1 MEKIAIIGFSCL
13 FPDAKN
19 PEEFWQNLIQQK
31 DSISSITAREI
42 GADPQVFYD
51 PVKGKPEKIYSLKGA
66 FIRDFQFDP
75 TGYNLPADFLQGLDN
90 TFQWS
95 LDAAKQ
101 ALQHSGYLGNETALA
116 KCGVILGTLSL
127 PTKFSNQLFSPIYQQ
142 VLTPVLRELLQ
153 CEEFDL
159 ASLKSS
165 VEASTYNAM
174 ISGLPSAV
182 IAQALALSN
191 IHLCIDAACSSPLY
205 AAKLA
210 SHYLWTHKADLML
223 AGGISCSDPLFL
235 RMLFSGIQGYP
246 EDNDLSRPLDKS
258 SRGLMTAEGVGMVVL
273 KRYSD
278 ALRDGDR
285 IYATIGGTGLSND
298 GRGKHLLSPSS
309 KGQILAFERA
319 YKEAQMSPKDID
331 YMECHATG
339 TLLGDTTE
347 FNSIESFFGQHQAT
361 PLVGSVKANVGH
373 LLVAAGSVSLIK
385 VLLSMSKGVIP
396 PTIHVTDPIGC
407 ENNVISP
414 QRIVTSTA
422 KWPQKT
428 PVKRAAISAFG
439 FGGTNAHMIL
449 EQENPTPNPSPHAG
463 RGGTAGVGFRGIST
477 EPDTTSP
484 SQAVGLDKIAIIGM
498 DAFFASCNGLDAFDR
513 SIYDGT
519 QHFITLPPNRW
530 HGLEEQQDLL
540 KKYGLP
546 DGKPPV
552 GAYIQDLE
560 IDTLSYKIP
569 PNELSKLN
577 PQQLLLLKVADRA
590 LKDAGIKEGANVAV
604 LVAAETEFSVHQL
617 QQRWNLSWQI
627 KEGLIAGEI
636 SLPSEKI
643 AQLESIVKDGIH
655 HTVETGEY
663 LSYIANIMASR
674 ISSMWDLTGPTF
686 TITAGENSTFKVLE
700 IAQMLLTAGEVDAVL
715 VGAVDLAGGVEN
727 ILLRNQSGQINTG
740 VNTLSYDQKANGWT
754 VGEGAGAVVLKRQ
767 DTAKKEGDRIYA
779 VVDAVSFA
787 QQHSPAPDLQ
797 NRLTT
802 PDAAAVNSVCQQAFE
817 IAGIKPRDIE
827 YLEVCGSGIP
837 QEDEAEIQGLVQA
850 YPSETNGLNCAIGS
864 VKANIGHT
872 YVASGIASLI
882 KTALCLYHRYIPA
895 TPKWSGVKNQ
905 EVWQGSPFYVA
916 PESRPWFLGKEAKKR
931 VAAINSMGMD
941 GTYAHLILSEDPDQ
955 IQRHSKYLEQT
966 PYYLF
971 PITGQNRSDLL
982 DQISALKTTIENCTS
997 LKVAASQTFAVYKER
1012 EVRAEVSSEQNF
1024 VTEHIEANYA
1034 IAILGRNKNELARE
1048 IEAAV
1053 KGVNNAFE
1061 TGEDWQTPTGSYFT
1075 AKPLGKKGG
1084 VAYVYPAAVNS
1095 YLGIS
1100 RNLFRLFPRVHDDL
1114 AIKSLFSVVA
1124 DIAKLVFPR
1133 SLNKLSTRQI
1143 EALEQQ
1149 FLSDALAVFETDMG
1163 LARLLTTIIR
1173 DDFRVK
1179 PKYVFGY
1186 SLGETSMM
1194 SSMGVWSNFSQ
1205 GISAFHASPLFGD
1218 RISGAKNAVREYWR
1232 LPSAQQSPDDDFWST
1247 YLLMATPSQ
1256 VRECLKNENRVYL
1269 TQINTPEEVLIA
1281 GDTAGCQRVIKALGC
1296 NAFRALFNHAI
1307 HCEPMRSEYKEIVR
1321 VNTLPSH
1328 NIPGIV
1334 FYSAAECEPITLDSD
1349 VIAHSLAKNLC
1360 QQIDFPR
1367 LVNRVYE
1374 DGARIFI
1381 EAGSGN
1387 VCSRWIDKILEN
1399 KEHITV
1405 SLNRRGIDDH
1415 TSIIRALAKLFSH
1428 QVCVDLSPLYGQTTE
1443 ASSQVKPTVRTF
1455 TVGGNK
1461 FVDKILTDENRK
1473 LFQNLASKKTLHT
1486 SSTQHQKASV
1496 SRNFELT
1503 NSPNDSTS
1511 IHNGRSHSRNI
1522 TLSTTK
1528 QEKENVKNTTNNSFH
1543 SREKLESCESTVTPK
1558 VISQPTLYPPT
1569 DTQSLG
1575 YAVTRFDLNQSQ
1587 YKKLST
1593 NNSSVNKA
1601 HADFLKS
1608 RQEFSQQMSEII
1620 QLQIACAENL
1630 LNQ

>member
-19 PEEFWQNLIQQK
+19 PEEFWHNLIQQK
-31 DSISSITAREI
+31 DSTSSVSAEEI
-42 GADPQVFYD
+42 GVEPQVFYD
-51 PVKGKPEKIYSLKGA
+51 QVKGKPEKIYSLKGA
-66 FIRDFQFDP
+66 FIRNFQFDT
-75 TGYNLPADFLQGLDN
+75 TGYKLPADFLVSLDN
-90 TFQWS
+90 TFKWS
-95 LDAAKQ
+95 LDVAKK
-101 ALQHSGYLGNETALA
+101 ALQHSGYLENEAVLS
-116 KCGVILGTLSL
+116 KCGVILGTLSW
-127 PTKFSNQLFSPIYQQ
+127 PTKFSNQLFAPIYQQ
-142 VLTPVLRELLQ
+142 VLTPAVRELLQ

-159 ASLKSS
+159 ASMSQS
-165 VEASTYNAM
+165 VEASIYNAM
-174 ISGLPSAV
+174 ISGLPAAIV
-182 IAQALALSN
+182 AQALSLSN

-205 AAKLA
+205 ATKLA

-223 AGGISCSDPLFL
+223 AGGISSSDPLFS

-246 EDNDLSRPLDKS
+246 EDGDISRPLDKS
-258 SRGLMTAEGVGMVVL
+258 SKGLITADGVGMVVL

-278 ALRDGDR
+278 AVRDGDR
-285 IYATIGGTGLSND
+285 IYATISGTGLSND
-298 GRGKHLLSPSS
+298 GRGKHFLSPSS

-319 YKEAQMSPKDID
+319 YKEAQISPKDID

-347 FNSIESFFGQHQAT
+347 FNSIETFFGQHQAT
-361 PLVGSVKANVGH
+361 PLVGSAKANVGH

-407 ENNVISP
+407 QNNVISP
-414 QRIVTSTA
+414 ERIVRSTA
-422 KWPQKT
+422 NWSQKG
-428 PVKRAAISAFG
+428 PVKRAALSAFG

-449 EQENPTPNPSPHAG
+449 EQGTVEQGEQENVPVQPA
-463 RGGTAGVGFRGIST
+463 
-477 EPDTTSP
+477 
-484 SQAVGLDKIAIIGM
+484 KIAIVGM
-498 DAFFASCNGLDAFDR
+498 DAFFGSCNKLDAFDR

-519 QHFITLPPNRW
+519 QHFIPLPSDRW
-530 HGLEEQQDLL
+530 HGLEDQQDLL
-540 KKYGLP
+540 QKYGLP
-546 DGKPPV
+546 NGKAPV

-590 LKDAGIKEGANVAV
+590 LKDARIKEGANVAV
-604 LVAAETEFSVHQL
+604 IIAAETEFSVHQL

-627 KEGLIAGEI
+627 KEGLMAGEI
-636 SLPSEKI
+636 SLPEEKI
-643 AQLESIVKDGIH
+643 AELETIVKDAIH
-655 HTVETGEY
+655 HPVSTGEY
-663 LSYIANIMASR
+663 VSYISNIMASR
-674 ISSMWDLTGPTF
+674 VSSLWDFTGPTF

-715 VGAVDLAGGVEN
+715 VGAVDLAGGIEN
-727 ILLRNQSGQINTG
+727 ILLRSSNAQINTG

-767 DTAKKEGDRIYA
+767 DTAKGEGDRIYA
-779 VVDAVSFA
+779 VVDAISFA
-787 QQHSPAPDLQ
+787 QQHSTSNDLH
-797 NRLTT
+797 NRLTA
-802 PDAAAVNSVCQQAFE
+802 PDAAAINSVCQQAFQT
-817 IAGIKPRDIE
+817 AGIKPTDIE

-837 QEDEAEIQGLVQA
+837 QEDEAEIKGLVQA
-850 YPSETNGLNCAIGS
+850 YPSDKNGLNCAIGS

-905 EVWQGSPFYVA
+905 EIWQGSSFYVA

-931 VAAINSMGMD
+931 VAAINSMAID
-941 GTYAHLILSEDPDQ
+941 GTYAHVILSEEPEQ
-955 IQRHSKYLEQT
+955 VQRHSKYLEQT
-966 PYYLF
+966 PLYLF
-971 PITGQNRSDLL
+971 PIAAQNRSDLL
-982 DQISALKTTIENCTS
+982 DKINSLKTTIENCTS
-997 LKVAASQTFAVYKER
+997 LNVAASQTFAVFKKHV
-1012 EVRAEVSSEQNF
+1012 EV
-1024 VTEHIEANYA
+1024 NYA
-1034 IAILGRNKNELARE
+1034 LAILGRNKNELAKE
-1048 IEAAV
+1048 IEAAL

-1061 TGEDWQTPTGSYFT
+1061 NGEDWQTPSGSYFT

-1143 EALEQQ
+1143 ETLEQE
-1149 FLSDALAVFETDMG
+1149 FINNSLALFETDMG

-1194 SSMGVWSNFSQ
+1194 SSMGVWSNFNQ
-1205 GISAFHASPLFGD
+1205 GVNAFHASNLFGD
-1218 RISGAKNAVREYWR
+1218 RISGSKNAVREYWG
-1232 LPSAQQSPDDDFWST
+1232 LPSAQESPGDDFWST
-1247 YLLMATPSQ
+1247 YLLMTTPSQ
-1256 VRECLKNENRVYL
+1256 VKECLKNENRVYL

-1281 GDTAGCQRVIKALGC
+1281 GETAACQRVIKTLGC
-1296 NAFRALFNHAI
+1296 NAFRAPFNHAI
-1307 HCEPMRSEYKEIVR
+1307 HCEPMRSEYDEIVR
-1321 VNTLPSH
+1321 INTLPSQ
-1328 NIPGIV
+1328 NIPGII
-1334 FYSAAECEPITLDSD
+1334 FYSAAEYEPITLDTN
-1349 VIAHSLAKNLC
+1349 VIARSLGKNLC
-1360 QQIDFPR
+1360 QQLDFPR

-1387 VCSRWIDKILEN
+1387 ICSRWIDKILEN
-1399 KEHITV
+1399 KEHMTV

-1428 QVCVDLSPLYGQTTE
+1428 QVSLDLSALYSQETE
-1443 ASSQVKPTVRTF
+1443 TSTQLKPTVKTLTLGRHSH
-1455 TVGGNK
+1455 GGVPPVEGSVRSGNRIIT
-1461 FVDKILTDENRK
+1461 KILSDENRK
-1473 LFQNLASKKTLHT
+1473 KFKNLAIKKPLHAVT
-1486 SSTQHQKASV
+1486 S
-1496 SRNFELT
+1496 LPT
-1503 NSPNDSTS
+1503 NSEPIHSHQDSTT
-1511 IHNGRSHSRNI
+1511 IHNPRNHPRNI
-1522 TLSTTK
+1522 TISTPM
-1528 QEKENVKNTTNNSFH
+1528 QEEKNVKNTTDNSLEAREPLQYGELTETQKIIPPSIIHPVSTTHKLNESAPLNNLH
-1543 SREKLESCESTVTPK
+1543 H
-1558 VISQPTLYPPT
+1558 
-1569 DTQSLG
+1569 
-1575 YAVTRFDLNQSQ
+1575 SQ
-1587 YKKLST
+1587 YEKFT
-1593 NNSSVNKA
+1593 NNHARVHQA
-1601 HADFLKS
+1601 HANFLKS
-1608 RQEFSQQMSEII
+1608 RQKFSQQLSEII
-1620 QLQIACAENL
+1620 QLQLACAENL
-1630 LNQ
+1630 LKQ

>member
-31 DSISSITAREI
+31 DSTSSVSSEEI
-42 GADPQVFYD
+42 GVAPQVFYD
-51 PVKGKPEKIYSLKGA
+51 KVKGKPEKIYSLKGA
-66 FIRDFQFDP
+66 FIRNFQFDA
-75 TGYNLPADFLQGLDN
+75 TGYKLPADFLQSLDN
-90 TFQWS
+90 TFKWS
-95 LDAAKQ
+95 LDVAKK
-101 ALQHSGYLGNETALA
+101 ALQHSGYLENEAVLS
-116 KCGVILGTLSL
+116 KCGVILGTLSW
-127 PTKFSNQLFSPIYQQ
+127 PTKFSNQLFAPIYQQ

-165 VEASTYNAM
+165 VEASIYNAM
-174 ISGLPSAV
+174 VSGLPAAI
-182 IAQALALSN
+182 IAQALSLSN

-205 AAKLA
+205 ATKLA

-223 AGGISCSDPLFL
+223 AGGISSSDPLFS

-246 EDNDLSRPLDKS
+246 EDGDISRPLDKS
-258 SRGLMTAEGVGMVVL
+258 SKGLITADGVGMVVL

-285 IYATIGGTGLSND
+285 IYATIAGTGLSND

-319 YKEAQMSPKDID
+319 YQEAQISPKDID

-347 FNSIESFFGQHQAT
+347 FHSIETFFGQYQAT
-361 PLVGSVKANVGH
+361 PLVGSAKANVGH

-414 QRIVTSTA
+414 QRIVRSTTQ
-422 KWPQKT
+422 WSQKA

-449 EQENPTPNPSPHAG
+449 EE
-463 RGGTAGVGFRGIST
+463 GTAQEDGGQ
-477 EPDTTSP
+477 EDTP
-484 SQAVGLDKIAIIGM
+484 LQPAKVAIVGM
-498 DAFFASCNGLDAFDR
+498 DAFFGSCHELDAFDR

-519 QHFITLPPNRW
+519 QHFIPLPPDRW

-540 KKYGLP
+540 QKYGLP
-546 DGKPPV
+546 NGKAPV

-604 LVAAETEFSVHQL
+604 IIAAETEFSVHQL

-636 SLPSEKI
+636 SLPEEKI
-643 AQLESIVKDGIH
+643 AQLETIVKDAIH
-655 HTVETGEY
+655 HPVETGEY
-663 LSYIANIMASR
+663 VSYISNIMASR
-674 ISSMWDLTGPTF
+674 VSSLWDFTGPTF

-727 ILLRNQSGQINTG
+727 ILLRNQLAQINTG

-779 VVDAVSFA
+779 VVDAISFA
-787 QQHSPAPDLQ
+787 QQYSTSNDLH
-797 NRLTT
+797 NRLTI
-802 PDAAAVNSVCQQAFE
+802 PDAAAINSVCQQAFQV
-817 IAGIKPRDIE
+817 AGIKPTDIE

-837 QEDEAEIQGLVQA
+837 QEDEAEIKGLVQA
-850 YPSETNGLNCAIGS
+850 YPSDKNGLNCAIGS

-905 EVWQGSPFYVA
+905 EVWQGSSFYVA
-916 PESRPWFLGKEAKKR
+916 PESRPWFLSKEAKKR
-931 VAAINSMGMD
+931 VAAINSMAID
-941 GTYAHLILSEDPDQ
+941 GTYAHIILSEEPDQ
-955 IQRHSKYLEQT
+955 VQRHSKYLEQT
-966 PYYLF
+966 PFYLF
-971 PITGQNRSDLL
+971 PIAGHNRSDLL
-982 DQISALKTTIENCTS
+982 DQIHALKTTIENCTS
-997 LKVAASQTFAVYKER
+997 LNVAASQTFTVYK
-1012 EVRAEVSSEQNF
+1012 QYG
-1024 VTEHIEANYA
+1024 EANYA
-1034 IAILGRNKNELARE
+1034 LAILGRNKNELAKE
-1048 IEAAV
+1048 IEAAI

-1061 TGEDWQTPTGSYFT
+1061 GGEDWQTPTGSYFT

-1084 VAYVYPAAVNS
+1084 IAYVYPAAVNS

-1114 AIKSLFSVVA
+1114 AIKSVFSVVA

-1133 SLNKLSTRQI
+1133 SLNKLSTRQL
-1143 EALEQQ
+1143 ENLEQQ
-1149 FLSDALAVFETDMG
+1149 FLNDSLAIFETDIG
-1163 LARLLTTIIR
+1163 IARLLTTIIR

-1194 SSMGVWSNFSQ
+1194 FAMGVWSNFSQ
-1205 GISAFHASPLFGD
+1205 GINTFHASSLFGD
-1218 RISGAKNAVREYWR
+1218 RISGPKKAVHEYWG
-1232 LPSAQQSPDDDFWST
+1232 LSSAQQLSEDDFWST
-1247 YLLMATPSQ
+1247 YLLMASPFQ
-1256 VRECLKNENRVYL
+1256 VQECLKNENRVYL

-1281 GDTAGCQRVIKALGC
+1281 GDTAACQRVIKTLGC
-1296 NAFRALFNHAI
+1296 NAFRAPFNHAI
-1307 HCEPMRSEYKEIVR
+1307 HCEPMRSEYDEILR
-1321 VNTLPSH
+1321 INTLPSH
-1328 NIPGIV
+1328 NIPGII
-1334 FYSAAECEPITLDSD
+1334 FYSAADYEPITLDSH
-1349 VIAHSLAKNLC
+1349 VVARSLAKNLC
-1360 QQIDFPR
+1360 QQLDFPR
-1367 LVNRVYE
+1367 LVHRVYE

-1399 KEHITV
+1399 KEHMTV
-1405 SLNRRGIDDH
+1405 SLNRRGISDH

-1428 QVCVDLSPLYGQTTE
+1428 QVSLDLSPLYSQTTE
-1443 ASSQVKPTVRTF
+1443 TLSQRKPTVKTLTLGENRILT
-1455 TVGGNK
+1455 
-1461 FVDKILTDENRK
+1461 KILSEKNRQI
-1473 LFQNLASKKTLHT
+1473 FQNLAIKTPPHLAIHQPQKIPH
-1486 SSTQHQKASV
+1486 STNV
-1496 SRNFELT
+1496 ELT
-1503 NSPNDSTS
+1503 NSFKDSTS
-1511 IHNGRSHSRNI
+1511 IHNASSHSRKM
-1522 TLSTTK
+1522 TLSTPM
-1528 QEKENVKNTTNNSFH
+1528 QEKENVKNTTNNSFKHREELH
-1543 SREKLESCESTVTPK
+1543 SDESNQPQEI
-1558 VISQPTLYPPT
+1558 ISQSVFHPISI
-1569 DTQSLG
+1569 TQK
-1575 YAVTRFDLNQSQ
+1575 LNNSKPRLNLNPSQ
-1587 YKKLST
+1587 YEKFST
-1593 NNSSVNKA
+1593 NNYKVHKA
-1601 HADFLKS
+1601 HANFLQS
-1608 RQEFSQQMSEII
+1608 RQELSHQMSEII

>member
-1 MEKIAIIGFSCL
+1 MDKIAIIGFSCL

-19 PEEFWQNLIQQK
+19 PEEFWQNLIEQK
-31 DSISSITAREI
+31 DSTSSITAEEI
-42 GADPQVFYD
+42 GVEPEVFYD
-51 PVKGKPEKIYSLKGA
+51 PVKGKADKIYSLKGA

-75 TGYNLPADFLQGLDN
+75 TGYKLPADFLQSLDN
-90 TFQWS
+90 TFKWS
-95 LDAAKQ
+95 LDTAKQ
-101 ALQHSGYLGNETALA
+101 ALQHSGYLGNQSILS
-116 KCGVILGTLSL
+116 KCGVILGSLSL
-127 PTKFSNQLFSPIYQQ
+127 PTKLSNQLFSPMYQQ

-153 CEEFDL
+153 CEEFNL
-159 ASLKSS
+159 ASTKSS
-165 VEASTYNAM
+165 AKASTYNAM
-174 ISGLPSAV
+174 ISGLPAAV

-205 AAKLA
+205 AVKLA
-210 SHYLWTHKADLML
+210 SHYLSTHKADLML

-258 SRGLMTAEGVGMVVL
+258 SRGLMTADGVGMVVL
-273 KRYSD
+273 KRYKD
-278 ALRDGDR
+278 AIRDGDR
-285 IYATIGGTGLSND
+285 IYATIAGTGLSND
-298 GRGKHLLSPSS
+298 GRGKHLLSPNS

-319 YKEAQMSPKDID
+319 YKEAQISPKDID

-347 FNSIESFFGQHQAT
+347 FNSIETFFGQHQAT

-396 PTIHVTDPIGC
+396 PTLKVLDPIGE

-422 KWPQKT
+422 KWSQKA

-449 EQENPTPNPSPHAG
+449 EQENSSSQAG
-463 RGGTAGVGFRGIST
+463 GVAGIRGIST
-477 EPDTTSP
+477 EPDPASP
-484 SQAVGLDKIAIIGM
+484 SEPVELAKIAIVGM
-498 DAFFASCNGLDAFDR
+498 DAFFGSCNGLDAFDR
-513 SIYDGT
+513 SIYDGM
-519 QHFITLPPNRW
+519 QHFIPLPPERW

-540 KKYGLP
+540 KNYGLP
-546 DGKPPV
+546 NGQAPV

-604 LVAAETEFSVHQL
+604 IVASETELSVHQL

-627 KEGLIAGEI
+627 KEGLSAGEI
-636 SLPSEKI
+636 SLPEEKI
-643 AQLESIVKDGIH
+643 AQLETIAKDGIH
-655 HTVETGEY
+655 HPVEISEY

-674 ISSMWDLTGPTF
+674 ISSLWDFTGPTF
-686 TITAGENSTFKVLE
+686 TMTAGENSTFKVLE
-700 IAQMLLTAGEVDAVL
+700 VAQMLLSAGEVDAVL
-715 VGAVDLAGGVEN
+715 VGAVDLAGGIEN
-727 ILLRNQSGQINTG
+727 ILLRNQLGQINTG

-767 DTAKKEGDRIYA
+767 DTAKKESDRIYA
-779 VVDAVSFA
+779 VVDAMSFA
-787 QQHSPAPDLQ
+787 QQHSTSHDLQ

-817 IAGIKPRDIE
+817 KAGIKATDIE
-827 YLEVCGSGIP
+827 YLEVCGSGLS

-850 YPSETNGLNCAIGS
+850 YPSAQNGLHCAIGS

-882 KTALCLYHRYIPA
+882 KTALCLYHRYVPA

-905 EVWQGSPFYVA
+905 EVWQGSSFYVA
-916 PESRPWFLGKEAKKR
+916 PESRPWFLGKELKKR
-931 VAAINSMGMD
+931 VAAINGMGMD
-941 GTYAHLILSEDPDQ
+941 GTYAHVILSEEPDQ
-955 IQRHSKYLEQT
+955 IQHHSKYLEQT
-966 PYYLF
+966 PYHLF
-971 PITGQNRSDLL
+971 PISASNRSDLL
-982 DQISALKTTIENCTS
+982 DQINALQKTIECSTS
-997 LKVAASQTFAVYKER
+997 LQVTASQTFAAYKQR
-1012 EVRAEVSSEQNF
+1012 V
-1024 VTEHIEANYA
+1024 EANDVVYA

-1048 IEAAV
+1048 IQAAF
-1053 KGVNNAFE
+1053 KGINNAFE
-1061 TGEDWQTPTGSYFT
+1061 NGEDWQTPTGSYFT

-1095 YLGIS
+1095 YLGIG
-1100 RNLFRLFPRVHDDL
+1100 RNLFRLFPRVHDDVV
-1114 AIKSLFSVVA
+1114 IKSLFSLVA

-1143 EALEQQ
+1143 EAVEQR
-1149 FLSDALAVFETDMG
+1149 FLNDSLAIFETDMG
-1163 LARLLTTIIR
+1163 IARLLTTIIR

-1194 SSMGVWSNFSQ
+1194 SAMGVWSNFSE
-1205 GISAFHASPLFGD
+1205 GINAFHASPLFGD
-1218 RISGAKNAVREYWR
+1218 RISGSKNAVREYWG
-1232 LPSAQQSPDDDFWST
+1232 LPTAQQSPSDDFWST
-1247 YLLMATPSQ
+1247 YLVMATPSQ
-1256 VRECLKNENRVYL
+1256 VQECLKNENRVYL

-1281 GDTAGCQRVIKALGC
+1281 GDTSACQRVIKTLGC
-1296 NAFRALFNHAI
+1296 NAFRAPFNHAI
-1307 HCEPMRSEYKEIVR
+1307 HCEPMQSEYQEIAR

-1334 FYSAAECEPITLDSD
+1334 FYSAAECRPIKLDSD
-1349 VIAHSLAKNLC
+1349 VIARSVTQTLC
-1360 QQIDFPR
+1360 QQMDFPQ

-1387 VCSRWIDKILEN
+1387 ICSRWIDKILES

-1415 TSIIRALAKLFSH
+1415 SSIIKALAKLFSH
-1428 QVCVDLSPLYGQTTE
+1428 QVPLDLSLLYSQTTE
-1443 ASSQVKPTVRTF
+1443 TTSQLKPTVK
-1455 TVGGNK
+1455 TVNLGGNRI
-1461 FVDKILTDENRK
+1461 VAKILSDENRT
-1473 LFQNLASKKTLHT
+1473 LFQNVAIKKPLHR
-1486 SSTQHQKASV
+1486 V
-1496 SRNFELT
+1496 SLQSELT
-1503 NSPNDSTS
+1503 NLLKNSSSFDNS
-1511 IHNGRSHSRNI
+1511 GSHLDNMTR
-1522 TLSTTK
+1522 STTK
-1528 QEKENVKNTTNNSFH
+1528 QDEENVKNTTNNSFN
-1543 SREKLESCESTVTPK
+1543 SDEQLQSCESTVSQEI
-1558 VISQPTLYPPT
+1558 ISQPILEPITT
-1569 DTQSLG
+1569 TQDFVHSG
-1575 YAVTRFDLNQSQ
+1575 AIQ
-1587 YKKLST
+1587 YEKLSA
-1593 NNSSVNKA
+1593 NSSSVHKA

-1608 RQEFSQQMSEII
+1608 RQEFSQQISEII
-1620 QLQIACAENL
+1620 QLQLACAENL
-1630 LNQ
+1630 LIQ